1 MFRKLILKF
10 TFKYIKKFF
19 QVTHTNIMKRLDVTK
34 TVFTDNTIVRNNI
47 KQIPEYAKLL
57 TDINKN
63 VFFA

>member
-1 MFRKLILKF
+1 
-10 TFKYIKKFF
+10 
-19 QVTHTNIMKRLDVTK
+19 MKRLDVTK